1 MDIRTKLVLTLDS
14 GVGFACE
21 HARVR
26 SDHVSDGSGR
36 VRHPNDGPVML
47 ISSGVLAL
55 CASKARPIGRTLG
68 IGMLLV
74 YMGYWGTLYAV
85 V

>member
-1 MDIRTKLVLTLDS
+1 MGIRTKVVLTLDS

-26 SDHVSDGSGR
+26 PDHVSDGSGR
-36 VRHPNDGPVML
+36 VRIPNDGSVML
-47 ISSGVLAL
+47 ISSGFLAL
-55 CASKARPIGRTLG
+55 CAWKARPIGRTLG
-68 IGMLLV
+68 IGMLL
-74 YMGYWGTLYAV
+74 GYLGTRSAV